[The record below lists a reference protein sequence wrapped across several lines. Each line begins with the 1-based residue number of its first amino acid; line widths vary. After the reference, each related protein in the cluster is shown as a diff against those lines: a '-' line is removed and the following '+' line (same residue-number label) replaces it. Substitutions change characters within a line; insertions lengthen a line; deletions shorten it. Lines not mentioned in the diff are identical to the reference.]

1 MAPNKKEKIVS
12 IDNYS
17 FGTRNLALLTM
28 NAQQL
33 EQFLSSY
40 KEENGTSFPEHL
52 LREEADK
59 RADQFMSRYTGYV
72 SATPSESAPVQFD
85 VETYTSPLTGCV
97 YIAGREPWQLH
108 HL

>member
-1 MAPNKKEKIVS
+1 MAPNKKEKMVS

-33 EQFLSSY
+33 EQFLFSY
-40 KEENGTSFPEHL
+40 KEENGTSFPEPL

-72 SATPSESAPVQFD
+72 SATPSESVQFE

>member
-1 MAPNKKEKIVS
+1 MS

-52 LREEADK
+52 LRDEADK
-59 RADQFMSRYTGYV
+59 RANQFMSRYAGYV
-72 SATPSESAPVQFD
+72 SITPSESVRFE
-85 VETYTSPLTGCV
+85 VEEYVSPLTGCV
-97 YIAGREPWQLH
+97 YIAGQEPWQLH